1 MLPPNATTASVSGQ
15 AATVLFNLRRALHDV
30 QDFYLWVAAQSD
42 ADLDSLFAD
51 GAYVQALRSAMA
63 DANEL
68 GVLYNGGALG
78 TYSLPYNFSASQRLV
93 IGPQ

>member
-1 MLPPNATTASVSGQ
+1 VLPPNATAASVSGQ
-15 AATVLFNLRRALHDV
+15 AATVLFNLRRALRDA

-42 ADLDSLFAD
+42 TDLDGLFTD
-51 GAYVQALRSAMA
+51 PAYVSALRSAMA

-78 TYSLPYNFSASQRLV
+78 TYTLPYNFSASQRLL